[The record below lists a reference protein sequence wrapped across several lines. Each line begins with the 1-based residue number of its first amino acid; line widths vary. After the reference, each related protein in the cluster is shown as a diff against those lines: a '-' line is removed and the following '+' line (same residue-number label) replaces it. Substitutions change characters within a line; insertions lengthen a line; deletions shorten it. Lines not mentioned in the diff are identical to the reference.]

1 MLQLIGIMVA
11 IYCAARLIDQISNGV
26 GWASKGFGALAL
38 LGVAFCA
45 LLIVVVGEAMP
56 VRGLK

>member
-1 MLQLIGIMVA
+1 MVA